1 MARKRRGL
9 AWRAIMF
16 IILLELMIGGQ
27 QLFSQDKWSTQL
39 LYEQL
44 WGGLLSIF
52 TFMNLSTQVDC

>member
-1 MARKRRGL
+1 
-9 AWRAIMF
+9 MF

-39 LYEQL
+39 LYEQV

-52 TFMNLSTQVDC
+52 TFMNLSTQADC